1 MKDQQRAISFVKR
14 ALGTCDAALD
24 VPSQSSQLEDVPPP
38 ELAVIRQDFLSLLLL
53 IYGSTT
59 KLSLAMKPK
68 APTHSAALSPL
79 KDISDHISAL
89 AHCTNM
95 LLPEIHGATIV
106 QEFNNICIDVIKSVK
121 SLLTIFDASEMRALE
136 SGDEYLVKTGEIHYL
151 IDNARSS
158 SEDGL
163 SVDNL
168 SAVRKKWLQDREPLD
183 DGLKELNDM
192 IEYDGE
198 DAEEDKD
205 DDWDEL
211 GLGSVMRA
219 DEKELERIKQVTL
232 SIIVLYNMTEKNIKV
247 HTVIRL
253 STLLHKRI
261 LRDFLSPSPSSALP
275 ISNLDKLAPCSSALL
290 SASDDLI
297 SSFYPP
303 QDPSAIA
310 AEFIIF
316 QECLEHLKL
325 AVDAFVDDQMLHAQF
340 DALSI
345 TGNNPTP
352 TVTKCQF
359 GTLMRVWDILQTR
372 FHAGSRRHVILGY
385 S

>member
-1 MKDQQRAISFVKR
+1 MKDQRRAISSVKK
-14 ALGTCDAALD
+14 AIGTCDAALD
-24 VPSQSSQLEDVPPP
+24 LLAQSSQAEDVPPP

-68 APTHSAALSPL
+68 APIYSAALSPL

-95 LLPEIHGATIV
+95 LLPEIHGATLV
-106 QEFNNICIDVIKSVK
+106 QEFNNICIDVTKSVR
-121 SLLTIFDASEMRALE
+121 SLLVIFDASETRALE
-136 SGDEYLVKTGEIHYL
+136 SGDEYLVKTGEIHHL
-151 IDNARSS
+151 IDKARSS
-158 SEDGL
+158 SGDGL

-168 SAVRKKWLQDREPLD
+168 SAVRKKWHQDSGPLD

-192 IEYDGE
+192 IEYGGE
-198 DAEEDKD
+198 DDEDDED
-205 DDWDEL
+205 DEWDEL
-211 GLGSVMRA
+211 GLGSVKCA
-219 DEKELERIKQVTL
+219 DEKELERTKQV
-232 SIIVLYNMTEKNIKV
+232 
-247 HTVIRL
+247 HTIIRL
-253 STLLHKRI
+253 STLLHRRV

-275 ISNLDKLAPCSSALL
+275 ISDLDKLVPCSSALL

-316 QECLEHLKL
+316 RECLERLKL
-325 AVDAFVDDQMLHAQF
+325 SIDALVDNQMLQAQF

-352 TVTKCQF
+352 NLTKWYKTCFEQIQK
-359 GTLMRVWDILQTR
+359 TSENLLQCLLANTET
-372 FHAGSRRHVILGY
+372 
-385 S
+385 

>member
-1 MKDQQRAISFVKR
+1 MKDQRRAISSVKK
-14 ALGTCDAALD
+14 AIGTCDAALD
-24 VPSQSSQLEDVPPP
+24 LLSQSSQAEDVPPP
-38 ELAVIRQDFLSLLLL
+38 ELAVIHQDFLSLLLL

-68 APTHSAALSPL
+68 APTYSAALSSL

-95 LLPEIHGATIV
+95 LLPEIHGATLV
-106 QEFNNICIDVIKSVK
+106 QEFNNICIDVTKSVK
-121 SLLTIFDASEMRALE
+121 SLLAIFDASETRALE
-136 SGDEYLVKTGEIHYL
+136 SGDEYLVKTGEIHHL
-151 IDNARSS
+151 IDKARSS
-158 SEDGL
+158 SGDGL

-168 SAVRKKWLQDREPLD
+168 SAVRKKWHQDSGPLD

-192 IEYDGE
+192 IEYGGE
-198 DAEEDKD
+198 DDEDD
-205 DDWDEL
+205 EWDEL
-211 GLGSVMRA
+211 GLGSVKCA
-219 DEKELERIKQVTL
+219 DEKELERTKQVTL
-232 SIIVLYNMTEKNIKV
+232 SIIVLYNLTENIKV
-247 HTVIRL
+247 HTIIRL
-253 STLLHKRI
+253 STLLHRRI

-275 ISNLDKLAPCSSALL
+275 ISDLDKLVPCSSALL

-316 QECLEHLKL
+316 RECLERLKL
-325 AVDAFVDDQMLHAQF
+325 SIDALVDNQMLQAQF

-352 TVTKCQF
+352 NLTKWYKTCFEQIQK
-359 GTLMRVWDILQTR
+359 TSENLLQCLPANTET
-372 FHAGSRRHVILGY
+372 
-385 S
+385 

>member
-1 MKDQQRAISFVKR
+1 MKDQRRAISFVKK
-14 ALGTCDAALD
+14 AIGTCDAALD
-24 VPSQSSQLEDVPPP
+24 VLSQFSQSEDVPPP

-53 IYGSTT
+53 VYGTTT

-68 APTHSAALSPL
+68 APTYSAALSPL

-95 LLPEIHGATIV
+95 LLPEIHGATLV
-106 QEFNNICIDVIKSVK
+106 QEFNNICVDVIKSVK
-121 SLLTIFDASEMRALE
+121 SLLTVFDASETRVVE
-136 SGDEYLVKTGEIHYL
+136 PGDEYLVKIGEIHHL
-151 IDNARSS
+151 IDGARSS
-158 SEDGL
+158 SGDGL

-168 SAVRKKWLQDREPLD
+168 SAVRKKWLQDSGPLD

-192 IEYDGE
+192 IEYGGE
-198 DAEEDKD
+198 DAEEDKE

-211 GLGSVMRA
+211 GLGSVKCA
-219 DEKELERIKQVTL
+219 DEKELERTKQV
-232 SIIVLYNMTEKNIKV
+232 
-247 HTVIRL
+247 HTIIRL

-261 LRDFLSPSPSSALP
+261 LRDFLSPSPSSTFP
-275 ISNLDKLAPCSSALL
+275 ISDLDKLAPCSSALL

-303 QDPSAIA
+303 QDPSAII

-316 QECLEHLKL
+316 RECLDRLKSS
-325 AVDAFVDDQMLHAQF
+325 VDILVDNQMLQAQF

-345 TGNNPTP
+345 ASNNPTP
-352 TVTKCQF
+352 NLTKWYKTGFEQIQK
-359 GTLMRVWDILQTR
+359 TSENLLQCLSINSDT
-372 FHAGSRRHVILGY
+372 
-385 S
+385 

>member
-1 MKDQQRAISFVKR
+1 MKDKRRAISSVKK
-14 ALGTCDAALD
+14 AIETCDAALD
-24 VPSQSSQLEDVPPP
+24 VLSQSSRPEDVPPP
-38 ELAVIRQDFLSLLLL
+38 ELTVIRQDFLSLLLL

-68 APTHSAALSPL
+68 APTYSAALSPL

-95 LLPEIHGATIV
+95 LLPEIHGATLV

-121 SLLTIFDASEMRALE
+121 SLLTIFDASETRALE
-136 SGDEYLVKTGEIHYL
+136 PGDEYLVKTGEIHHL

-158 SEDGL
+158 SKDGL

-168 SAVRKKWLQDREPLD
+168 SAVRKKWLQDSGPLN

-192 IEYDGE
+192 IEYGGE

-205 DDWDEL
+205 DGWDEL
-211 GLGSVMRA
+211 GLGSVKCA
-219 DEKELERIKQVTL
+219 DEKELGRTKQV
-232 SIIVLYNMTEKNIKV
+232 
-247 HTVIRL
+247 HTIIRL

-261 LRDFLSPSPSSALP
+261 LRDFLSPSPSSTLP
-275 ISNLDKLAPCSSALL
+275 MSNLDKLVPCSSSLL

-303 QDPSAIA
+303 QDPSAIG

-325 AVDAFVDDQMLHAQF
+325 SVDALVDNQMLHAQF
-340 DALSI
+340 DTLSI

-352 TVTKCQF
+352 TLTKWYKTCFEQIQK
-359 GTLMRVWDILQTR
+359 TSQNLIQCLPVN
-372 FHAGSRRHVILGY
+372 SEP
-385 S
+385 